1 VSTDSSMTETS
12 STTLPRIGIVTVTFN
27 SSKVLPDFLRSISA
41 QTHTNFHL
49 YAVDNASSDS
59 TIAQLHD
66 WQPPEPVALS
76 IISNSENRGAAEGNN
91 QGIRAALADGCPLIL
106 FINNDVFFGPELLTS
121 LLAGLSEHPC
131 QLVCARIYY
140 ATEPTIIW
148 AAGGEFQPRFGYRNI
163 HFGQDQ
169 ADDPWFDLPRP
180 VTYAPTTCL
189 LVQSDVFRRIGL
201 LDPAYF
207 AYHEDADWLLL
218 AARAGLVMYYQPT
231 ARLWHKVS
239 SLSNAEPSF
248 GEGYGARNRVYFLR
262 KNFST
267 PRSLFWNA
275 AYLARYLARWIVRTD
290 STARL
295 RIKASGWM
303 RGWRMPLPIR
313 TKEQY

>member
-1 VSTDSSMTETS
+1 MTGNS
-12 STTLPRIGIVTVTFN
+12 PPGSNQRVGIVTVTYN
-27 SSKVLPDFLRSISA
+27 SAQVLPDFLRSLSA
-41 QTHTNFHL
+41 QTHANFHL

-59 TIAQLHD
+59 TIAQLHA
-66 WQPPEPVALS
+66 WQPPASAALS
-76 IISNSENRGAAEGNN
+76 IIRNHENHGAAEGNN
-91 QGIRAALADGCPLIL
+91 QGVRAALADSCPLIL
-106 FINNDVFFGPELLTS
+106 FINNDVFFWPELLAE
-121 LLAGLSEHPC
+121 LVAALRDYPC

-140 ATEPTIIW
+140 AAAPTTIW

-163 HFGQDQ
+163 HFGQDEPDGP
-169 ADDPWFDLPRP
+169 AFDIARP

-189 LVQSDVFRRIGL
+189 LVERDVFRRIGL

-218 AARAGLVMYYQPT
+218 AARAGITMYYQPT

-239 SLSNAEPSF
+239 SLSNSEPSF

-267 PRSLFWNA
+267 PVSLFWNA
-275 AYLARYLARWIVRTD
+275 AYLARYLARWIRRTD

-303 RGWRMPLPIR
+303 RGWRMPLPAGQ
-313 TKEQY
+313 KKSGPAS